1 MKTFDELIEAEARNY
16 TEPLEQA
23 TKREWSS
30 NAENIYTAF
39 KAGAKFVAENLHTLV
54 DENFFS
60 EVIAK
65 WKHRWMYDVTGTNE
79 EDRKNYFNRAY
90 GVDANMRYDLAKML
104 ELAIKNLEKEIL

>member
-1 MKTFDELIEAEARNY
+1 MKTFDELIEAEARKYSLDN
-16 TEPLEQA
+16 ED
-23 TKREWSS
+23 SCHMVD
-30 NAENIYTAF
+30 F
-39 KAGAKFVAENLHTLV
+39 KAGAKFVAENLHMLV

-104 ELAIKNLEKEIL
+104 ELAIKNLEKEKV